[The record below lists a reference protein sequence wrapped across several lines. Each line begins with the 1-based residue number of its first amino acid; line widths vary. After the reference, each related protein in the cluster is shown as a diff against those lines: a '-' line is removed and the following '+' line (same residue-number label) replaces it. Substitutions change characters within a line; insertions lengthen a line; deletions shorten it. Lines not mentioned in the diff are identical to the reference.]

1 LPATAIDA
9 AFPFAVVGRAK
20 MNPPQR
26 AVLADQRGAPAAPTY
41 SADDPGVTP
50 IFQPGCGSETQFTG
64 HFPQQVP
71 NIVDSVTTPLIMTG
85 GSYQLHM
92 TVGSYYRS
100 AGKRASE
107 IAQVQGE
114 EEMQSEKRANL
125 KLLCLSGVALG
136 SMLGAAAP
144 AFAQTVTEED
154 KIIVTAQKREEAL
167 FEVPMG
173 ITALDGDALAERGLD
188 SFTEFA
194 ALVPGL
200 AIQEGT
206 PSQNRLIIRGLN
218 AGGAGSTVAVYL
230 DDSPI
235 GSSNALANGAL
246 NTVNS
251 DTFDMARIE
260 VLRGP
265 QGTLYGA
272 NTQGGL
278 IKFVSNAP
286 DLDDFSIRGE
296 VGSEWVSDGANAQ
309 SLRAALNIPLDPG
322 VAALR
327 ISAYSQDLPGFIDN
341 TSAGIEDANGG
352 FREGIRAT
360 FLLRATEDLSF
371 RLTAFHQEVEN
382 GANPVIDVV
391 GSASSYAA
399 PPPNRFEPFAG
410 DLEQTRRVEELSTS
424 DFTNLSGTIDW
435 DIGIGDLTSVT
446 SYSET
451 ENFNRGDGSNNTATF
466 IPPAS
471 PAAPFG
477 VPISFSDYLEAFFYG
492 VPNAGATYFTYNL
505 NKFTQ
510 ELRLASNS
518 EGPLEWSG
526 GAFYTREESEGFAL
540 LAIEEVVGGVS
551 TGVRLDTLASPFGLA
566 GSNNLN
572 STYEER
578 AIFAQVDYHF
588 TPRFDVAFGGRYAE
602 NEQELLYINNPGF
615 LTGPFLEQTQTSSE
629 SATTFSI
636 APRYQLNDD
645 TLLYARVASGY
656 RPGGPNFIP
665 PTAPPG
671 TPTTYT
677 SDNTVNY
684 EVGFRT
690 DLFGGALS
698 VDVAAFHIDWEDIQ
712 ILVSYPGFTGIGN
725 GGTAESEGVEWA
737 FGLRPFDGLR
747 LNLVGSY
754 VDAILT
760 QDAPAAGALSG
771 DRLAF
776 VPDLTASLDGE
787 YRWNVGAAEFFAGGT
802 YSYVGERFTSP
813 GTNPTIESYVALPSY
828 TTLALRGGMDFGHWR
843 AELFGTN
850 ITDERGIISYASAG
864 GGTATITGQL
874 GVIQPRTVG
883 IRLSANY

>member
-1 LPATAIDA
+1 
-9 AFPFAVVGRAK
+9 
-20 MNPPQR
+20 M
-26 AVLADQRGAPAAPTY
+26 GAPAF
-41 SADDPGVTP
+41 S
-50 IFQPGCGSETQFTG
+50 Q
-64 HFPQQVP
+64 
-71 NIVDSVTTPLIMTG
+71 
-85 GSYQLHM
+85 
-92 TVGSYYRS
+92 TVS
-100 AGKRASE
+100 
-107 IAQVQGE
+107 E
-114 EEMQSEKRANL
+114 EEEI
-125 KLLCLSGVALG
+125 V
-136 SMLGAAAP
+136 
-144 AFAQTVTEED
+144 
-154 KIIVTAQKREEAL
+154 VTAQKREELL

-173 ITALDGDALAERGLD
+173 VTALDGDALAERNLH

-200 AIQEGT
+200 SVQQGT

-246 NTVNS
+246 NTINS
-251 DTFDMARIE
+251 DTYDMQRIE

-286 DLDDFSIRGE
+286 DPDGFSVRGE
-296 VGSEWVSDGANAQ
+296 VGSEWVSDGENAQ
-309 SLRAALNIPLDPG
+309 SIRAAVNIPLDPG

-327 ISAYSQDLPGFIDN
+327 ISAFSQDLPGFIDN
-341 TSAGIEDANGG
+341 TNAGIEDANGG
-352 FREGIRAT
+352 SREGVRAS
-360 FLLRATEDLSF
+360 FLLRATDDLTF
-371 RLTAFHQEVEN
+371 RLSAYHQEVES
-382 GANPVIDVV
+382 GANPLIDVV
-391 GSASSYAA
+391 GSASSYAI
-399 PPPNRFEPFAG
+399 PPSNRFESFAG
-410 DLEQTRRVEELSTS
+410 DLEQRRRVEELSTS
-424 DFTNLSGTIDW
+424 DFTNLSGAFDW

-466 IPPAS
+466 VGPVS

-477 VPISFSDYLEAFFYG
+477 VPVSFSDYLEAFFYG

-510 ELRLASNS
+510 EIRLASNGD
-518 EGPLEWSG
+518 GPLQWSVG
-526 GAFYTREESEGFAL
+526 GFYTREESEGFAL
-540 LAIEEVVGGVS
+540 LAIEQVVGGVS

-578 AIFAQVDYHF
+578 AIFGQVDYQF
-588 TPRFDVAFGGRYAE
+588 TPQFDVALGARYAE
-602 NEQELLYINNPGF
+602 NEQELLYINSPGF
-615 LTGPFLEQTQTSSE
+615 LTGPFLQQTQTSSE

-636 APRYQLNDD
+636 APRYQLSDD
-645 TLLYARVASGY
+645 TLIYARVASGY

-684 EVGFRT
+684 EVGLRT
-690 DLFGGALS
+690 ELFSGALS
-698 VDVAAFHIDWEDIQ
+698 VDVAVFHIDWEDIQ

-737 FGLRPFDGLR
+737 FGLRPLDGLR

-754 VDAILT
+754 VDATLT
-760 QDAPAAGALSG
+760 QDAPATGASSG

-776 VPDLTASLDGE
+776 VPELTASLDGE
-787 YRWNVGAAEFFAGGT
+787 YSWTLGTANAFIGGT
-802 YSYVGERFTSP
+802 YAYVGERFTNP
-813 GTNPTIESYVALPSY
+813 GTNPTIETYVELPSY
-828 TTLALRGGMDFGHWR
+828 TTLALRAGLEYGHWR
-843 AELFGTN
+843 AEVFGTN
-850 ITDERGIISYASAG
+850 IADERGITSYASAG
-864 GGTATITGQL
+864 GGTSTITGSL
-874 GVIQPRTVG
+874 GVIQPRTIGV
-883 IRLSANY
+883 RLSANY